1 MSTLTPNFGFIKP
14 AVNDITDA
22 DLWGGYLNDDWDLLD
37 TELATRSR
45 DYAFADYQLT
55 GAAFKDAAEIAYN
68 LGSLGAGSIAVDYTN
83 GNYQYVTLTGNQS
96 GLTITNPPISGRVGF
111 LTLEIN
117 QDATGGRTLTLNSSV
132 YLTPND
138 APVVLTTTASAKD
151 KLRLETRNGG
161 TTWDVFTNL
170 DIK

>member
-37 TELATRSR
+37 TELATRSVN
-45 DYAFADYQLT
+45 YNFADFQLV
-55 GAAFKDAAEIAYN
+55 APAFKDAAEIAYDAGN
-68 LGSLGAGSIAVDYTN
+68 VTGALSIDYTN
-83 GNYQYVTLTGNQS
+83 GNYQYMTLTGNIS
-96 GLTITNPPISGRVGF
+96 SLTITNPPISGRVGF
-111 LTLEIN
+111 ITLEMN
-117 QDATGGRTLTLNSSV
+117 QDGTGSRTLTLAGAT
-132 YLTPND
+132 YLTPSD
-138 APVVLTTTASAKD
+138 APVTLSTTASAKD